1 MADNQYKIKSYKI
14 QRTYYKTSKYTLT
27 LFIPPVEALEVQN
40 GYNVNPNAILYLAL
54 PWNSE
59 TTHKRSIEIRVKN
72 QRSIL
77 RKLSEALNWFDSIED
92 LFVIKDGVLYFN
104 TNYNDLKVK
113 YVSLENS
120 GEQGF
125 KIVPVAL
132 ERGNNVYEEGVILSI
147 NARDNYIELT
157 RDELQELFDKLAR
170 LNKGDILVL
179 AGSIPSTLDES
190 LYEKIMVKV
199 KEIGIKVVVDATK
212 NLLLNV
218 LKFNPFLIKP
228 NNHEL
233 EEIFDVKLHN
243 MDDIATYAKKL
254 QDMGAR
260 NVLVSMGK
268 DGALLLTEDEDIYV
282 SSAPK
287 GNVINS
293 VGAGDSMVAGF
304 ICGYVNT
311 NSYEEALK
319 LGAASGSA
327 TAFSSDL
334 AERELIYKLLKEIK
348 VERR

>member
-77 RKLSEALNWFDSIED
+77 RKFSEALNWFDSIED

-147 NARDNYIELT
+147 NARDNSIELK
-157 RDELQELFDKLAR
+157 RDELQELFD
-170 LNKGDILVL
+170 ILMNFNF
-179 AGSIPSTLDES
+179 AN
-190 LYEKIMVKV
+190 
-199 KEIGIKVVVDATK
+199 EIQV
-212 NLLLNV
+212 
-218 LKFNPFLIKP
+218 
-228 NNHEL
+228 
-233 EEIFDVKLHN
+233 
-243 MDDIATYAKKL
+243 TY
-254 QDMGAR
+254 Q
-260 NVLVSMGK
+260 
-268 DGALLLTEDEDIYV
+268 ALLVAIMTG
-282 SSAPK
+282 K
-287 GNVINS
+287 
-293 VGAGDSMVAGF
+293 VGTQQQLYNNKF
-304 ICGYVNT
+304 
-311 NSYEEALK
+311 L
-319 LGAASGSA
+319 
-327 TAFSSDL
+327 
-334 AERELIYKLLKEIK
+334 R
-348 VERR
+348 

>member
-40 GYNVNPNAILYLAL
+40 GYNINPNAILYLAL

-157 RDELQELFDKLAR
+157 RDELQELFD
-170 LNKGDILVL
+170 VL
-179 AGSIPSTLDES
+179 MNFNFAN
-190 LYEKIMVKV
+190 
-199 KEIGIKVVVDATK
+199 EIQV
-212 NLLLNV
+212 
-218 LKFNPFLIKP
+218 
-228 NNHEL
+228 
-233 EEIFDVKLHN
+233 
-243 MDDIATYAKKL
+243 TY
-254 QDMGAR
+254 Q
-260 NVLVSMGK
+260 
-268 DGALLLTEDEDIYV
+268 ALLVAIMTG
-282 SSAPK
+282 K
-287 GNVINS
+287 
-293 VGAGDSMVAGF
+293 VGTQQQLYNNKF
-304 ICGYVNT
+304 
-311 NSYEEALK
+311 L
-319 LGAASGSA
+319 
-327 TAFSSDL
+327 
-334 AERELIYKLLKEIK
+334 R
-348 VERR
+348 

>member
-40 GYNVNPNAILYLAL
+40 GYNVNPNAILYLDL

-59 TTHKRSIEIRVKN
+59 TTHKRSIAIRVKN

-157 RDELQELFDKLAR
+157 RDELQELFD
-170 LNKGDILVL
+170 ILMNFNF
-179 AGSIPSTLDES
+179 AN
-190 LYEKIMVKV
+190 
-199 KEIGIKVVVDATK
+199 EIQV
-212 NLLLNV
+212 
-218 LKFNPFLIKP
+218 
-228 NNHEL
+228 
-233 EEIFDVKLHN
+233 
-243 MDDIATYAKKL
+243 TY
-254 QDMGAR
+254 Q
-260 NVLVSMGK
+260 
-268 DGALLLTEDEDIYV
+268 ALLVAIMTG
-282 SSAPK
+282 K
-287 GNVINS
+287 
-293 VGAGDSMVAGF
+293 VGTQQQLYNNKF
-304 ICGYVNT
+304 
-311 NSYEEALK
+311 L
-319 LGAASGSA
+319 
-327 TAFSSDL
+327 
-334 AERELIYKLLKEIK
+334 R
-348 VERR
+348 